1 MSLVVARREK
11 KIRTL
16 SMINQANRDELLKQI
31 RTEVVALKESPLY
44 EYRTS
49 HKYLPVIGEGSHT
62 AKIVFVGEAP
72 GKNEAL
78 TGRPFCGSAGKVL
91 DLLLAEAGLKR
102 EEIYITNIV
111 KDRPQNNRDP
121 LPEEIRIYGPF
132 LDRQINIIQPKVLV
146 GLGRYSSKYLL
157 EKFGLLAEA
166 SRSISELHGQAF
178 PARADYG
185 KVTIIPLYHPAAA
198 IYNQKLI
205 SALKEDFKI
214 LSKFK

>member
-1 MSLVVARREK
+1 
-11 KIRTL
+11 
-16 SMINQANRDELLKQI
+16 MINQANRDELLKQI

-62 AKIVFVGEAP
+62 TKIVFVGEAP

>member
-1 MSLVVARREK
+1 
-11 KIRTL
+11 
-16 SMINQANRDELLKQI
+16 MINQANRDELLKQI